1 MTASTKKS
9 WGVFGATVLLSTL
22 LLSLWSQLTPLGS
35 APDEASHLIKSAG
48 VIRGQPKGEEIPGWV
63 LSIDGW
69 AYDSG
74 AGISHIL
81 IVSNE
86 EVLQRTPPNVPR
98 EDVTSSLNISADTIV
113 GFSIW
118 QMEFALREPYSIYA
132 ELNDGSIVPLRIL
145 EGKNVIDS
153 PTDGVVING
162 VTPSRQSTTRSL
174 VEDSHFNGRM
184 ELSHWSTFVDIDP
197 QFDGASAVQRCFVA
211 QPAQPGCGL
220 RIEDQTTTVERPIT
234 PHGQYP
240 PMPYIV
246 PGLGTLIGASNAA
259 WFTARLASALA
270 AALVLALAVVTLLRR
285 QLSPIPLFVA
295 LVPAVL
301 YLASVVNP
309 SGLEIMGAI
318 TLWIT
323 TPGILTADRRD
334 PWEITGFAL
343 GGLVLILARPLGM
356 VNYAIVIAVCVI
368 ATGSAKSLLTLIR
381 THPIISALH
390 FFTLIP
396 ATGWYVF
403 IYNTGVDPR
412 RAEYLGP
419 DVPLSEQFFH
429 ALGDVYRVLL
439 EAIGDL
445 GSLETPV
452 PRLVF
457 LTFLLLSVWVISRAL
472 STASTWVKVAIASLV
487 VVTVALT
494 VATDLNMYKVLR
506 SYGVQGRHITPLLVG
521 LPLLAARTLR
531 LSTASRLTIVA
542 LWVVAHFFSGYAALR
557 RYSVGII
564 GDNFFT
570 MLRDPVWQPPIGISV
585 TLVLLTLLLGAG
597 AIGVLKLEPRSN

>member
-35 APDEASHLIKSAG
+35 APDEASHLIKAAG

-81 IVSNE
+81 IVSNG
-86 EVLQRTPPNVPR
+86 EVLQRTPPNVSR
-98 EDVTSSLNISADTIV
+98 EDVTSSLNIPADTIV

-162 VTPSRQSTTRSL
+162 VAPSRQSTTRSL

-184 ELSHWSTFVDIDP
+184 ELSHWSTYVDIDP

-240 PMPYIV
+240 PMPYVV

-259 WFTARLASALA
+259 WFAARLASALA

-285 QLSPIPLFVA
+285 QLSPISLFVA

-356 VNYAIVIAVCVI
+356 VNYAIVIVVCVI

-381 THPIISALH
+381 RHPIISALH

-403 IYNTGVDPR
+403 VYNTDVDPR

-419 DVPLSEQFFH
+419 DVPLSEQLFH

-445 GSLETPV
+445 GSLEAPV

-472 STASTWVKVAIASLV
+472 STASTWVKISIASLV

-521 LPLLAARTLR
+521 LPLLAARNLR
-531 LSTASRLTIVA
+531 LSTASRVTIVV

-570 MLRDPVWQPPIGISV
+570 MLRDPVWQPPMGIAV
-585 TLVLLTLLLGAG
+585 TLILLTILLSAG
-597 AIGVLKLEPRSN
+597 AIGVLKLEPRSS